1 MHANPRKIAPI
12 ILAVLV
18 LAALVYWFIS
28 TRPANSTDQEISAS
42 GTIEI
47 TQVQVGPELAGRAV
61 EVAVSEGER
70 VKAGDVL
77 VRFDDSLLQEQRK
90 QAEAALAAATF
101 QQSAAES
108 NLALLKAGPS
118 AEQLAVAEA
127 AVNQARVAADAARS
141 AYDDLPDAWKDK
153 TDGKAALAKADA
165 ADAALQ
171 SARAQYDL
179 VKAGARPEQI
189 QAARDQADAAAAQVQ
204 AARAALAVLDVQINK
219 LAISAP
225 ADGVVMTL
233 SIQPGEFATPGS
245 TLLVLGRE
253 AEKTITVYVPEE
265 VYGRISLG
273 QAAGV
278 SVDSFP
284 GQSFEAA
291 VIHIADQAEFTPR
304 NVQTAQGRKNTVF
317 AIKLQVTDP
326 ENRLKAGMP
335 ADVLFK

>member
-1 MHANPRKIAPI
+1 MHPNPRKVAPI

-18 LAALVYWFIS
+18 VAALVYWFLS
-28 TRPANSTDQEISAS
+28 TRPANSTDQAISAS

-47 TQVQVGPELAGRAV
+47 TQVQIGPELAGRVV

-77 VRFDDSLLQEQRK
+77 VRFDDSVLQEQRK
-90 QAEAALAAATF
+90 QAEAALAAAAF
-101 QQSAAES
+101 QQSAMEA

-118 AEQLAVAEA
+118 AEQLAVAA
-127 AVNQARVAADAARS
+127 AALNQAQVAADAART
-141 AYDDLPDAWKDK
+141 YYNDLPDALKD
-153 TDGKAALAKADA
+153 TADGKAALAKADA

-179 VKAGARPEQI
+179 VKTGARPEQI
-189 QAARDQADAAAAQVQ
+189 QAAQDQADAAAAQVQ
-204 AARAALAVLDVQINK
+204 AARAALAVLDVQIGK
-219 LAISAP
+219 LTITAP

-233 SIQPGEFATPGS
+233 SIQPGEFAAPGA

-253 AEKTITVYVPEE
+253 AEKTITVYIPEE

-273 QAAGV
+273 QSAGV

-317 AIKLQVTDP
+317 AIKLQVIDP
-326 ENRLKAGMP
+326 ENKLKPGMP

>member
-1 MHANPRKIAPI
+1 MRPNPRKIAPI

-18 LAALVYWFIS
+18 VAALVYWFVS
-28 TRPANSTDQEISAS
+28 TRPANPTDQAISAS

-47 TQVQVGPELAGRAV
+47 TQVQVGPELAGRVV

-70 VKAGDVL
+70 VKAGTVL
-77 VRFDDSLLQEQRK
+77 VRFDDSLLKEQRK

-118 AEQLAVAEA
+118 AEQLAVADA
-127 AVNQARVAADAARS
+127 AVNQARVAADAAR
-141 AYDDLPDAWKDK
+141 AIYDDLPDALKD
-153 TDGKAALAKADA
+153 TADGKAALAKADA

-204 AARAALAVLDVQINK
+204 AGRAALAVLDVQIGK
-219 LAISAP
+219 LTITAP

-233 SIQPGEFATPGS
+233 STQPGEFAAPGS

-278 SVDSFP
+278 DVDSFP

-326 ENRLKAGMP
+326 ENKLKAGMP